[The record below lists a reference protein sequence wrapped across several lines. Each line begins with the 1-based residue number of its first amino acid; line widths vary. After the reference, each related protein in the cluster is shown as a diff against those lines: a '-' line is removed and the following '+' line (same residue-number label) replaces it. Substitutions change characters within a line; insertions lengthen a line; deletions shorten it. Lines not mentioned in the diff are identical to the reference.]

1 MRILFINTCCG
12 GSTGRICTDL
22 ANALEGMGHQVR
34 IAYGRDAMPEPA
46 EKFAHRIGSQAG
58 VYCHAL
64 RARLLDDAG
73 FGSRRA
79 TEEFI
84 RWVEAFDPDIIHLH
98 NLHGYYLHVGVL
110 FDYLRRCGKRILWT
124 LHDGW
129 AYTGHTPYCDAVN
142 CTRWVTGCGHCPQ
155 KSEYPST
162 LLDRSHRNWL
172 KKRAVFSNIPNMQLI
187 VPSRW
192 MAEQVSQSFLKDYP
206 VHMIHNG
213 VDTACFRPH
222 PSEKAARPGSGSLRE
237 ELGLLG
243 KEVLLGVASVWNDQK
258 GFSDFI
264 RLAGMLSERQRIV
277 LIGLTRQQITRLPQ
291 SILGIER
298 TANARELARYYAMA
312 DYFVNLTY
320 QDTYPTTNLE
330 AISCGTPVITYQTG
344 GSPESALLY
353 GTAVP
358 RGDVAAVARLMETHP
373 VFTPAPDLSLDKSAA
388 LEQYLRLYLPGAPRM

>member
-1 MRILFINTCCG
+1 
-12 GSTGRICTDL
+12 
-22 ANALEGMGHQVR
+22 
-34 IAYGRDAMPEPA
+34 
-46 EKFAHRIGSQAG
+46 
-58 VYCHAL
+58 
-64 RARLLDDAG
+64 
-73 FGSRRA
+73 
-79 TEEFI
+79 
-84 RWVEAFDPDIIHLH
+84 
-98 NLHGYYLHVGVL
+98 
-110 FDYLRRCGKRILWT
+110 
-124 LHDGW
+124 
-129 AYTGHTPYCDAVN
+129 
-142 CTRWVTGCGHCPQ
+142 
-155 KSEYPST
+155 
-162 LLDRSHRNWL
+162 
-172 KKRAVFSNIPNMQLI
+172 
-187 VPSRW
+187 

-298 TANARELARYYAMA
+298 TASARELARYYAMA

-358 RGDVAAVARLMETHP
+358 RGDVAAVARLLGTHP
-373 VFTPAPDLSLDKSAA
+373 VFTPAPDLSLDRSAA
-388 LEQYLRLYLPGAPRM
+388 LEQYLRLYLPGAPRL

>member
-46 EKFAHRIGSQAG
+46 EKYAHRIGSQAG

-110 FDYLRRCGKRILWT
+110 SDYLRRCGKRILWT

-129 AYTGHTPYCDAVN
+129 AYTGHTPYCDAVS

-192 MAEQVSQSFLKDYP
+192 MA
-206 VHMIHNG
+206 
-213 VDTACFRPH
+213 
-222 PSEKAARPGSGSLRE
+222 
-237 ELGLLG
+237 
-243 KEVLLGVASVWNDQK
+243 
-258 GFSDFI
+258 
-264 RLAGMLSERQRIV
+264 
-277 LIGLTRQQITRLPQ
+277 
-291 SILGIER
+291 
-298 TANARELARYYAMA
+298 
-312 DYFVNLTY
+312 
-320 QDTYPTTNLE
+320 
-330 AISCGTPVITYQTG
+330 
-344 GSPESALLY
+344 
-353 GTAVP
+353 
-358 RGDVAAVARLMETHP
+358 
-373 VFTPAPDLSLDKSAA
+373 
-388 LEQYLRLYLPGAPRM
+388 